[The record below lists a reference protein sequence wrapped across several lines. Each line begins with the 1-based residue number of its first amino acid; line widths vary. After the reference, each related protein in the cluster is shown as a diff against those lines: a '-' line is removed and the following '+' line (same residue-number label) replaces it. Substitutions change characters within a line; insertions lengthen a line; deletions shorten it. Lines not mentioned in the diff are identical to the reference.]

1 MSRRHL
7 LPQSQ
12 TSTTETIDPANFVSV
27 IDNPYFS
34 MPVGTTFVLE
44 SSDGT
49 EVNTIEVTNR
59 TKVIMGVTCTVVLD
73 TVYVDGRV
81 AEKTFDYFAQ
91 DNTGTVWYFG
101 EASKE
106 FDEEG
111 GHVSREGSWLAG
123 VNDALPGIIMEAN
136 PQVGDSYQQEIAPGI
151 AEDQALVASLTGSTS
166 VPYGSFSNLLV
177 TEETSLLDPGTLEH
191 KFYAFGIGL
200 LQEANGDTNNLVKI
214 LFNGTSH
221 DDTLVGR
228 AGTDELTG
236 LAGHD
241 TISGQDGDDII
252 NGGLDSD
259 TLDGGVGRDTYVY
272 GDVNE
277 GVDTINGFQT
287 GSVGDVIDLRDVLQG
302 FEAGDDPNDFVNLVE
317 NSGDT
322 TVQVDINGASG
333 GSHFTD
339 IAVLSGVTGATVDN
353 LVADGN
359 LALA

>member
-7 LPQSQ
+7 PPQSQ

-44 SSDGT
+44 SPD
-49 EVNTIEVTNR
+49 EVNTIEVTSK
-59 TKVIMGVTCTVVLD
+59 TKEIMGVTCTVVLD
-73 TVYVDGRV
+73 TAYVDGRV
-81 AEKTFDYFAQ
+81 TEKTFDYFAQ

-123 VNDALPGIIMEAN
+123 VDGALPGVIMEAN

-151 AEDQALVASLTGSTS
+151 AEDHALVTSLTGSTS

-177 TEETSLLDPGTLEH
+177 TEESTPLDPDALEH

-200 LQEANGDTNNLVKI
+200 LQEGNGETNNLVKI

-221 DDTLVGR
+221 DGTLLGR
-228 AGTDELTG
+228 AGNDELAGLSGDDTLSG
-236 LAGHD
+236 LAG
-241 TISGQDGDDII
+241 DDVL
-252 NGGLDSD
+252 NGGLGQD

-272 GDVNE
+272 GNANE
-277 GVDTINGFQT
+277 GVDTINGFQA
-287 GSVGDVIDLRDVLQG
+287 GSGGDVLDLRDVLQR
-302 FEAGDDPNDFVNLVE
+302 FELGDDPNDFVNLVE
-317 NSGDT
+317 ISGNT
-322 TVQVDINGASG
+322 TVQVGVNGDTG
-333 GSHFTD
+333 GSKFTD
-339 IAVLSGVTGATVDN
+339 VCVLTGVTGATVDN